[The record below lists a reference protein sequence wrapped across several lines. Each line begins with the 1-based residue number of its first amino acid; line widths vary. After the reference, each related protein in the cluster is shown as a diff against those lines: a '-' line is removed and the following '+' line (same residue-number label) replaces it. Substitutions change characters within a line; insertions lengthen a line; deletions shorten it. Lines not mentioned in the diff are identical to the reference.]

1 MDIPDVSRLQV
12 NGENRAGPDA
22 AVPSIEKIQEL
33 LKTKDDTSRFV
44 GLALLKSVL
53 DNSPELQ
60 SDKGVIISLWDS
72 ISPKFLDRLLRTG
85 SQPGSE
91 QKQSKDMLDLAVA
104 VIHTFA
110 VLLPDEAKE
119 DTKLLARIPRLTKA
133 VLNSSK
139 ETTQVIIETLLTL
152 VAVPKGA
159 EGVAN
164 LEVEDWT
171 PLIEIAPEHSHVL
184 TIFIWAWEKGTL
196 NVKDEQARE
205 AMRSKIDQGIQS
217 FVSSF
222 IGTDA
227 TSLLEFISHV
237 LRNLDES
244 LIPRNPKWIGSVTK
258 LIRNLSTNRP
268 TAASRSAYINCAG
281 ALLLIYPES
290 TPQLLFLDEK
300 DSSKPFSYLFI
311 NLILV
316 DLRATLPSLLE
327 KLNDPEYL
335 QISQRLTSA
344 LDILTAFIGQLIA
357 WMEELDDPKPGTNP
371 ANSWLK
377 MPPDLVLKLSSSIA
391 ETLSVVMEY
400 LRDRWDASVAGA
412 QGLHPEART
421 GNAHTEFGSRKTL
434 AWDTKDEGAATDA
447 FVLSAIR
454 AIALWVRDD
463 DGDILRKECAGLMD
477 MFMELYQSSGS
488 ASSQPNALDYRL
500 PILAALEGVLR
511 VSKGIEAFNSYNGW
525 GILSADMLKIL
536 EESSASAAL
545 QEADVIRGSRI
556 ALVLHIVA
564 ENEGSTPEDRMDIVT
579 AVAAYDVPVV
589 DDSVWDGGILEFQVD
604 VLQLVTTL
612 FTNANPGT
620 RRRYVHSVG
629 AIRGIAEQLRGRVG
643 PNSST
648 ERELEDI
655 LSTLEV

>member
-244 LIPRNPKWIGSVTK
+244 VS
-258 LIRNLSTNRP
+258 
-268 TAASRSAYINCAG
+268 
-281 ALLLIYPES
+281 
-290 TPQLLFLDEK
+290 FLT
-300 DSSKPFSYLFI
+300 SS
-311 NLILV
+311 ILV
-316 DLRATLPSLLE
+316 
-327 KLNDPEYL
+327 
-335 QISQRLTSA
+335 TSF
-344 LDILTAFIGQLIA
+344 L
-357 WMEELDDPKPGTNP
+357 
-371 ANSWLK
+371 
-377 MPPDLVLKLSSSIA
+377 
-391 ETLSVVMEY
+391 
-400 LRDRWDASVAGA
+400 
-412 QGLHPEART
+412 
-421 GNAHTEFGSRKTL
+421 
-434 AWDTKDEGAATDA
+434 
-447 FVLSAIR
+447 
-454 AIALWVRDD
+454 
-463 DGDILRKECAGLMD
+463 
-477 MFMELYQSSGS
+477 
-488 ASSQPNALDYRL
+488 
-500 PILAALEGVLR
+500 
-511 VSKGIEAFNSYNGW
+511 
-525 GILSADMLKIL
+525 
-536 EESSASAAL
+536 
-545 QEADVIRGSRI
+545 
-556 ALVLHIVA
+556 
-564 ENEGSTPEDRMDIVT
+564 
-579 AVAAYDVPVV
+579 
-589 DDSVWDGGILEFQVD
+589 
-604 VLQLVTTL
+604 
-612 FTNANPGT
+612 
-620 RRRYVHSVG
+620 
-629 AIRGIAEQLRGRVG
+629 
-643 PNSST
+643 
-648 ERELEDI
+648 
-655 LSTLEV
+655 